1 MIGMVSVD
9 FKLEKN
15 ENRGIYYSETGR
27 CLIYLPM
34 HETLEDLYKT
44 INHEIFHHCF
54 EENGESEN
62 MDELQE
68 ETLIFFMQWADTA
81 L

>member
-1 MIGMVSVD
+1 MVSVD

-15 ENRGIYYSETGR
+15 DNRGIYYSQTDR

-44 INHEIFHHCF
+44 INHEVLHHCF
-54 EENGESEN
+54 EKNDDLD

-68 ETLIFFMQWADTA
+68 ESLIFFVQWADTA

>member
-1 MIGMVSVD
+1 MVSVD
-9 FKLEKN
+9 FKLERN
-15 ENRGIYYSETGR
+15 DNRGIYYSQTDR

>member
-1 MIGMVSVD
+1 MVSVD

-15 ENRGIYYSETGR
+15 DNRGIYYSETDR

-34 HETLEDLYKT
+34 HETLEDIYKT
-44 INHEIFHHCF
+44 INHEVIHHCF
-54 EENGESEN
+54 EENGEAEN

-68 ETLIFFMQWADTA
+68 ETLIFFVQWADTA

>member
-1 MIGMVSVD
+1 MVSVD